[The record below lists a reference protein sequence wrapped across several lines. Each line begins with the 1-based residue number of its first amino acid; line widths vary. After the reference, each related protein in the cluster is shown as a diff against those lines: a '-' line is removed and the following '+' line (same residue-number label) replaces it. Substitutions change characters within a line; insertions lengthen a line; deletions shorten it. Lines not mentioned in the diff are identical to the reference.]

1 MRLAAAIRMA
11 VFSAAMTIAAIPVF
25 ACKCASAFHGK
36 NAWESAKLE
45 ADGSTAIFEG
55 IAQRIEAEWSLLD
68 ALVSSKDGDLLPVPN
83 INKDYP
89 HVIVTFRADKIYK
102 GDVGPDIKVRTGLGG
117 GDCGAVFFPGLIYL
131 VYGTG
136 SYWL

>member
-83 INKDYP
+83 INR
-89 HVIVTFRADKIYK
+89 ITL
-102 GDVGPDIKVRTGLGG
+102 T
-117 GDCGAVFFPGLIYL
+117 
-131 VYGTG
+131 
-136 SYWL
+136 